1 MTARSETV
9 KRGSGRPPAG
19 AASVRDALL
28 RAGATHFSTSGY
40 AGASTRAILA
50 DAGATAP
57 ALYHH
62 FGNKTGLY
70 IAAAAAAQEHVLDTF
85 TAATTDHPT
94 VAGRVS
100 ALLAA
105 ATLLRR
111 EHPNVAKY
119 LSVIQRDVSRHP
131 DLHELACYEEQF
143 DRLWQS
149 VVDGVQSASGLA
161 LGLRAVVEGLLAVG
175 GTHLRSVDIA
185 AAADALKDITRNGL
199 DALQQRPNR
208 TSRVRRRRVP
218 PRHDDPPARRA
229 AVQGA

>member
-1 MTARSETV
+1 MTAKARSP
-9 KRGSGRPPAG
+9 RRNSGRPPAG

-70 IAAAAAAQEHVLDTF
+70 IAAAAAAQEHVLNTL
-85 TAATTDHPT
+85 TAATTDHAT
-94 VAGRVS
+94 VAERVP
-100 ALLAA
+100 ALLEA

-119 LSVIQRDVSRHP
+119 LSVIQQDVSRHP
-131 DLHELACYEEQF
+131 DLTELACYEARF
-143 DRLWQS
+143 DGLWQS
-149 VVDGVQSASGLA
+149 VVNGVESSNGLA

-175 GTHLRSVDIA
+175 GTHVRDEDIVSA
-185 AAADALKDITRNGL
+185 AAALQHITRTGL
-199 DALQQRPNR
+199 DALSHR
-208 TSRVRRRRVP
+208 
-218 PRHDDPPARRA
+218 
-229 AVQGA
+229 

>member
-1 MTARSETV
+1 MTGQSATAR
-9 KRGSGRPPAG
+9 RGSGRPPAG

-28 RAGATHFSTSGY
+28 RAGATHFSTCGY

-70 IAAAAAAQEHVLDTF
+70 IAAAVAAQEHVLNTF
-85 TAATTDHPT
+85 IAATTDHAT
-94 VAGRVS
+94 VAERVP

-119 LSVIQRDVSRHP
+119 LSVIQQDVLRHP
-131 DLHELACYEEQF
+131 DLSELSCYEAQF
-143 DRLWQS
+143 DEFWQS
-149 VVDGVQSASGLA
+149 VVNGVGPGSGLA
-161 LGLRAVVEGLLAVG
+161 LGLRAAVEGLLAVG
-175 GTHLRSVDIA
+175 GTHVRNEDIA
-185 AAADALKDITRNGL
+185 CAAEALQDIIRTGL
-199 DALQQRPNR
+199 DAVAQR
-208 TSRVRRRRVP
+208 
-218 PRHDDPPARRA
+218 
-229 AVQGA
+229 

>member
-1 MTARSETV
+1 MTIGKKTV
-9 KRGSGRPPAG
+9 RRGSGRPPAG

-70 IAAAAAAQEHVLDTF
+70 IAVAVTAQEHVLNTL
-85 TAATTDHPT
+85 TAATTDHAT
-94 VAGRVS
+94 VAERVC
-100 ALLAA
+100 ALLEA

-119 LSVIQRDVSRHP
+119 LSVIREDVSRHR
-131 DLHELACYEEQF
+131 DLSELSRYEARL
-143 DRLWQS
+143 DGLWQS
-149 VVDGVQSASGLA
+149 VVDGTNGGSGLA

-175 GTHLRSVDIA
+175 GTHVRNRDIA
-185 AAADALKDITRNGL
+185 AAAEALQDVIHNGL
-199 DALQQRPNR
+199 DALPRQPRPN
-208 TSRVRRRRVP
+208 S
-218 PRHDDPPARRA
+218 
-229 AVQGA
+229 

>member
-1 MTARSETV
+1 MTAKARSP
-9 KRGSGRPPAG
+9 RRNSGRPPAG

-70 IAAAAAAQEHVLDTF
+70 IAAAAAAQEHVLDTL
-85 TAATTDHPT
+85 TAATTDHAT
-94 VAGRVS
+94 VAERVP
-100 ALLAA
+100 ALLKA

-119 LSVIQRDVSRHP
+119 LSVIQQDVSRHP
-131 DLHELACYEEQF
+131 DLTELASYEARF
-143 DRLWQS
+143 DGLWQS
-149 VVDGVQSASGLA
+149 VVNGVESSNGLA

-175 GTHLRSVDIA
+175 GTHVRDEDIVSA
-185 AAADALKDITRNGL
+185 AAALQHITRTGL
-199 DALQQRPNR
+199 DALSHR
-208 TSRVRRRRVP
+208 
-218 PRHDDPPARRA
+218 
-229 AVQGA
+229 

>member
-1 MTARSETV
+1 MTDESATAR
-9 KRGSGRPPAG
+9 RGSGRPPAG

-70 IAAAAAAQEHVLDTF
+70 IAAAAAAQERVLDTL
-85 TAATTDHPT
+85 TAATTDHAT
-94 VAGRVS
+94 VAERVP
-100 ALLAA
+100 ALLEA

-119 LSVIQRDVSRHP
+119 LSVIQQDVSRHP
-131 DLHELACYEEQF
+131 DLTELASYEARF
-143 DRLWQS
+143 DGLWQS
-149 VVDGVQSASGLA
+149 VVNGVGSSNGLA

-175 GTHLRSVDIA
+175 GTHVRDEDIVSA
-185 AAADALKDITRNGL
+185 AAALQHITRTGL
-199 DALQQRPNR
+199 DALSHR
-208 TSRVRRRRVP
+208 
-218 PRHDDPPARRA
+218 
-229 AVQGA
+229 